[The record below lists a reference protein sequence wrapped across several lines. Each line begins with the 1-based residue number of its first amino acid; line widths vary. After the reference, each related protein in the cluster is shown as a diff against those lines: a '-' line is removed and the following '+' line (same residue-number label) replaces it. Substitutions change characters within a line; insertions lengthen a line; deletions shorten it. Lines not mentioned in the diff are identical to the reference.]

1 MRNKLHRAIN
11 SQTGAKLLETS
22 IVTRVVRPSK
32 ANLGDCIVTIG
43 NSGADY
49 DAYTDLMSRR
59 ARSACVPTPHPFPV
73 ATPCRNASLSRYN
86 LSHNQFVRD
95 NAVNF
100 IIAREDG
107 AVTAG
112 MSVIFCSTNRN
123 NLGGCAFV
131 ETICSHDTG
140 GGRVLI
146 MALKQYMRKKRHASY
161 ICAQAASTKGATQ
174 FWRKHACPGKVASC
188 LLFMLHALHPSYVLY
203 SDVDHVSI
211 S

>member
-1 MRNKLHRAIN
+1 
-11 SQTGAKLLETS
+11 
-22 IVTRVVRPSK
+22 
-32 ANLGDCIVTIG
+32 
-43 NSGADY
+43 
-49 DAYTDLMSRR
+49 
-59 ARSACVPTPHPFPV
+59 
-73 ATPCRNASLSRYN
+73 
-86 LSHNQFVRD
+86 
-95 NAVNF
+95 
-100 IIAREDG
+100 
-107 AVTAG
+107 

-140 GGRVLI
+140 SGRVFI
-146 MALKQYMRKKRHASY
+146 MALKKYMSKKRHASY

-211 S
+211 G